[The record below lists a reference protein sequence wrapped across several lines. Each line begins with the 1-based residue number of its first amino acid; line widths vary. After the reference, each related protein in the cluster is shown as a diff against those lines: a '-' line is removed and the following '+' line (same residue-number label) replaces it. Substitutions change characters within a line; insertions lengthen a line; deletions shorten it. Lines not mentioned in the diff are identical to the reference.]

1 MEIKKVTDFDL
12 NKTNP
17 FAEETIAKMGN
28 VLVSKKVLGANKDE
42 GAILK
47 AVDNNGEV
55 LGGTA
60 FIREK
65 VVDQEQFAKFFFAG
79 FKAFYDLKPAT
90 IRLFGFIINLLKP
103 NLDSF
108 NFYLDDCKEATGMS
122 VASIYR
128 GLGELCSHS
137 IIARGRTEYEYYIN
151 PMVVFNGDRITFATT
166 YINKN
171 HPNYET
177 KRKHLRGTIDIMKQD
192 KRLPTLEEALED
204 ENYDVNNPS

>member
-1 MEIKKVTDFDL
+1 MKKL
-12 NKTNP
+12 SEMPMHKTNP

-65 VVDQEQFAKFFFAG
+65 VIDQELFAKFFFAG
-79 FKAFYDLKPAT
+79 FGAFYDLKPVS
-90 IRLFGFIINLLKP
+90 IKVFGFIMQQLKP
-103 NLDSF
+103 NLDIF
-108 NFYLDDCKEATGMS
+108 YFYLDDCIDATGYTKM
-122 VASIYR
+122 SIYR
-128 GLGELCSHS
+128 ALTELCNHN

-166 YINKN
+166 YINAN
-171 HPNYET
+171 HPDFET
-177 KRKHLRGTIDIMKQD
+177 SRRGLRSRITEMKHYNV
-192 KRLPTLEEALED
+192 LPPAD
-204 ENYDVNNPS
+204 SDAK